1 MALSD
6 AENEKNRKRNKNR
19 SIEAGSNFRWSD
31 KQKLEAVQSYLAL
44 GNLALT
50 SRILGIPEITLRVW
64 KASEWWKTVVEDI
77 QRQEKIELSNR
88 MKKLIEAS
96 QNIVAQRL
104 ETGDAVM
111 TAKGEIVYKP
121 VSLKDAH
128 KVAVDLIDRK
138 KVMDAAAVDTVVTDE
153 KAESKLEQ
161 LATRFAELAT
171 KSIEKNINKQ
181 RTVDAVDVE
190 IKEDDDAVYEE
201 REEGL
206 QDGVREISF
215 SAGTDQEPDGTDDR
229 TQAG

>member
-6 AENEKNRKRNKNR
+6 AENEKERKRNKNR
-19 SIEAGSNFRWSD
+19 AVDAGSNFRWSD

-64 KASEWWKTVVEDI
+64 KASEWWKTIVEDI

-96 QNIVAQRL
+96 QNIVAVRL
-104 ETGDAVM
+104 EQGDPVM
-111 TAKGEIVYKP
+111 TQKGEVVYKP

-138 KVMDAAAVDTVVTDE
+138 KVVDAATVDVVVTDE
-153 KAESKLEQ
+153 KAENKLEQ
-161 LATRFAELAT
+161 LAERFAELAT

-181 RTVDAVDVE
+181 RTVDVTDVKE
-190 IKEDDDAVYEE
+190 IKNDLSGNSVHGDAEGVEE
-201 REEGL
+201 TEEL
-206 QDGVREISF
+206 RNLPE
-215 SAGTDQEPDGTDDR
+215 
-229 TQAG
+229 